1 MGKRKNVKLEDIAN
15 ATGVSIV
22 TVSNALYG
30 KKGVSENV
38 RNKVIKEAERQGYK
52 VRGNRG
58 LENQKI
64 IRFDIYDL
72 DSSNNNL
79 NDISKIIVKIINA
92 RGDEYRLLGA
102 KDLKDFGHNID
113 TDCNIIIGDFD
124 DESLPKAEVPTVVI
138 GFGGIRTDLD
148 YIIPDCFHGMAQII
162 QQLVYHG
169 HRRIGY
175 MNTIDNYN
183 VKMDEYMGYLS
194 GLMSNGL
201 PEREYYIFN
210 NMEDYWKIDAA
221 ERPTAI
227 VCTGCSEATSVINEL
242 GQKGIKVPEDVSVT
256 GFFDQVDQDANITTM
271 SYSKSEIA
279 ALSVKLLTDRIIG
292 NRAPMNTYAI
302 QGIFR
307 ENSTIGNAPGI

>member
-38 RNKVIKEAERQGYK
+38 RNKVIKEAEKQGYK

-72 DSSNNNL
+72 DSDNINL
-79 NDISKIIVKIINA
+79 HEISKSIVKIINA
-92 RGDEYRLLGA
+92 RGDEYRILGA
-102 KDLKDFGHNID
+102 DHLKDFGQNID

-124 DESLPKAEVPTVVI
+124 DESLPSADVPTVVI

-162 QQLVYHG
+162 QKLVYQR

-175 MNTIDNYN
+175 MSSEDKFN
-183 VKMDEYMGYLS
+183 VKLDEYMGYLS

-201 PEREYYIFN
+201 PEREDYVFT
-210 NMEDYWKIDAA
+210 NMEDYWKLDAS

-227 VCTGCSEATSVINEL
+227 VCTRCSEANSVIKEL
-242 GQKGIKVPEDVSVT
+242 YQKGLKVPEDVSVT
-256 GFFDQVDQDANITTM
+256 GFFGQIEDDGNITTM
-271 SYSKSEIA
+271 DYAKPEIA

-302 QGIFR
+302 QGIYKA
-307 ENSTIGNAPGI
+307 NSTIGVARSL

>member
-79 NDISKIIVKIINA
+79 NYISKIIVKIINA